1 MAAKGTFGYFFDL
14 ENVPRRPGAK
24 AWMSPTAPF
33 LSGAK
38 ERGERTPWE
47 PRTGFSIHTSA
58 RGAAKTRGL
67 KQLPQEKE
75 RAKVF
80 IASYRG
86 GAQLT
91 NSF

>member
-1 MAAKGTFGYFFDL
+1 
-14 ENVPRRPGAK
+14 
-24 AWMSPTAPF
+24 MSPTAPF